1 MGSDQKIADAQAARV
16 RWFSRRQRLLTRL
29 MGPFAR
35 LSVLDR
41 IHFDK
46 YSYPQYAYG
55 VYFACMQAR
64 MLGHE
69 ATTVIEFGVAGG
81 NGLVA
86 LEKAA
91 SEVGDFFGVRV
102 AVIGFDNGAGLPA
115 SEDLRD
121 MIYWY
126 QPTAFAMDE
135 QGLRCRLNSATLHI
149 GRITDTLDEAL
160 GDLKGPIGFCA
171 FDMDYYSSTR
181 DALKIFEAPTATRQP
196 RVLIYADDIFGY
208 HDLNVTSCDVG
219 EEFAFEEFN
228 NRHSDAKIRPVRGLR
243 YKRPVPAMWNDKI
256 FALHDFSH
264 PDYSRPI
271 NPNEPEHATELSSL
285 R

>member
-1 MGSDQKIADAQAARV
+1 MRRRGEGTIGSTEVTSMESNQMVANAQAARV
-16 RWFSRRQRLLTRL
+16 KWFSRRRRLLTRL

-35 LSVLDR
+35 LSVLDCV
-41 IHFDK
+41 HLDK

-69 ATTVIEFGVAGG
+69 ATTVVEFGVAGG

-91 SEVGDFFGVRV
+91 LEIGQFFGVRV
-102 AVIGFDNGAGLPA
+102 SAIGFDNGAGLPT

-135 QGLRCRLNSATLHI
+135 KGLRSRLTIATLHI
-149 GRITDTLDEAL
+149 GRIADTLDEAL
-160 GDLKGPIGFCA
+160 HDLKGPIGFCA

-181 DALKIFEAPTATRQP
+181 DALGS
-196 RVLIYADDIFGY
+196 V
-208 HDLNVTSCDVG
+208 
-219 EEFAFEEFN
+219 
-228 NRHSDAKIRPVRGLR
+228 
-243 YKRPVPAMWNDKI
+243 DKLDSQI
-256 FALHDFSH
+256 
-264 PDYSRPI
+264 
-271 NPNEPEHATELSSL
+271 T
-285 R
+285 